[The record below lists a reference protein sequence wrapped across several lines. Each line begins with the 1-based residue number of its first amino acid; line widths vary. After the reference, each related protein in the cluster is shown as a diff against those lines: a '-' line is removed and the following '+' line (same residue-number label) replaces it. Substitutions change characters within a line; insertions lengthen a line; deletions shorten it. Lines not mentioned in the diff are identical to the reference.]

1 MPLEVSWVEK
11 SAKISQE
18 LSIGCTKIEWTYKN
32 LPKPSKMTFI
42 ASSILVEYWS
52 NKLKCQNFQE
62 FQNNAWSH
70 LYWFYY
76 LEKNICIILVSKLQ
90 KL

>member
-42 ASSILVEYWS
+42 ASSILVEY
-52 NKLKCQNFQE
+52 
-62 FQNNAWSH
+62 
-70 LYWFYY
+70 
-76 LEKNICIILVSKLQ
+76 
-90 KL
+90 